1 VNNIT
6 VHLLFKMK
14 ENEEDFQLIDV
25 REEEEH
31 LEFNIG
37 GQLIPLGQITSSI
50 VKIATNKPVVFY
62 CRIGLRSQFA
72 MQRLMDKFPFT
83 NLINLTGGIEAWKK
97 EILLHTDK

>member
-1 VNNIT
+1 MNNIT

>member
-1 VNNIT
+1 
-6 VHLLFKMK
+6 MK

-37 GQLIPLGQITSSI
+37 GQLIPLGQITSSV

>member
-1 VNNIT
+1 
-6 VHLLFKMK
+6 MK

>member
-1 VNNIT
+1 
-6 VHLLFKMK
+6 MK
-14 ENEEDFQLIDV
+14 ESKEDFQLIDV

-37 GQLIPLGQITSSI
+37 GQLIPLGQITRSI
-50 VKIATNKPVVFY
+50 LKIATNKPVVFY

-83 NLINLTGGIEAWKK
+83 NLINLNGGIEAWKQ

>member
-37 GQLIPLGQITSSI
+37 GQLIPLGQITSSV

>member
-1 VNNIT
+1 MNNIT

-14 ENEEDFQLIDV
+14 ESKEDFQLIDV

-37 GQLIPLGQITSSI
+37 GQLMPVGQITRSI
-50 VKIATNKPVVFY
+50 VKIATHKPVIFY
-62 CRIGLRSQFA
+62 CRIGVRSQIA
-72 MQRLMDKFPFT
+72 MQKLMDKFPFT